1 MLIHCAQADNQ
12 TSSRLFRDAEPKVR
26 LPAASVRP
34 LTVKVYPSSAVS
46 APTTIPPHLRE
57 LPACSARY
65 NVRSDLKRKDPF
77 DHTQASE
84 FGTAAL
90 TVETGEKSPPSA
102 DSCRGDDQSTP
113 TLIKSIRHLLA
124 SIESSGPCLPSVVP
138 KIVSALKEGHAS
150 IKDAQLQHTQSIAR
164 SSPPTT
170 LQHTDNDC
178 PICDGPYTHDE
189 PGMSTPCCGLLIHQ
203 LCNFEA
209 LEEHGRCHGCHGDQT
224 PADIS
229 EPGSP
234 SETDEYIRHFEPKPQ
249 SFSPRSLKSEQVGA
263 SSTSSAVITLREYV
277 ESQASTRFGTSSIA
291 TDKSSASSSS
301 WLSSVE
307 DDEYEAED
315 SSPVVISEGEI
326 EQPLRMSSQRLI
338 SSRPKLPRTSTA
350 THTRARPGLE
360 SYHTTLLFRR
370 PMPNPTI
377 HCVQKFPPRS
387 EYYSELAGWME
398 VLHMLC
404 NWDGNLR
411 HTCML
416 ALSNPMIREAC

>member
-1 MLIHCAQADNQ
+1 MLIHFAQADNQ

-26 LPAASVRP
+26 LPAASVGP
-34 LTVKVYPSSAVS
+34 LTVKVNPSSAVS

-65 NVRSDLKRKDPF
+65 DVRSDLKREDPI

-84 FGTAAL
+84 FRTAAL
-90 TVETGEKSPPSA
+90 TVEHGEKSPPSA
-102 DSCRGDDQSTP
+102 DTCREDDQSTP
-113 TLIKSIRHLLA
+113 ALNKSIRHLLA

-138 KIVSALKEGHAS
+138 KIVSALKEGHAF

-170 LQHTDNDC
+170 LQHTDNVC

-229 EPGSP
+229 EPGAP

-263 SSTSSAVITLREYV
+263 SSTSSAVMTLREYV

-307 DDEYEAED
+307 DDEYDEED
-315 SSPVVISEGEI
+315 SSPEVILKGEMTK
-326 EQPLRMSSQRLI
+326 PLRAPSQGLT
-338 SSRPKLPRTSTA
+338 SSRPTLQATTSTA
-350 THTRARPGLE
+350 TYR
-360 SYHTTLLFRR
+360 
-370 PMPNPTI
+370 
-377 HCVQKFPPRS
+377 
-387 EYYSELAGWME
+387 
-398 VLHMLC
+398 
-404 NWDGNLR
+404 
-411 HTCML
+411 
-416 ALSNPMIREAC
+416 